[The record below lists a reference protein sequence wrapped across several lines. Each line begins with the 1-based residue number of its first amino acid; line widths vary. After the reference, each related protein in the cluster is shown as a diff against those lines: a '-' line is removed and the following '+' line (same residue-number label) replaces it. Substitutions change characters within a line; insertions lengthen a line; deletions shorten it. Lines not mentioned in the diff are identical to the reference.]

1 MRSSPASLPRLVC
14 NAGVRRSA
22 PESVHPLF
30 RRIPARPLLAR
41 TYKTYLLTLFSCNQ
55 VIYLLRLII
64 NRGKRSIFR
73 CCVFPDRQSGV
84 LDGSEAARSQRRHT
98 IRPSGM
104 ISPHI
109 TQRSSEKYI
118 MAGSFLGGE
127 IRLTVRR
134 ISPIFAVA
142 QIIKS
147 CGGSLNRK
155 PKIAA

>member
-41 TYKTYLLTLFSCNQ
+41 TYKTYLLTLFSCKSDF
-55 VIYLLRLII
+55 YLRLIV

-73 CCVFPDRQSGV
+73 CCVFPDRQSCV

-109 TQRSSEKYI
+109 TQCSSEKYI
-118 MAGSFLGGE
+118 IAGSFLGGE